1 MQATRQTAATLLGER
16 PVVFE
21 RDLAGWAI
29 AGLNLLAAL
38 NSTYFFLGSLRS
50 GVVGWLMMNSCA
62 PSILLFVIGF
72 VARSPLVMVAAALMM
87 FRYGTLGLFIFRWDG
102 YNIIAQI
109 GHLLMTVGVIYVG
122 VRVVRARAW
131 RALALGAALGAAI
144 LVAYAIAQ
152 GAWFTTHPDMIEALF
167 EGTLVPEG

>member
-1 MQATRQTAATLLGER
+1 
-16 PVVFE
+16 
-21 RDLAGWAI
+21 
-29 AGLNLLAAL
+29 
-38 NSTYFFLGSLRS
+38 
-50 GVVGWLMMNSCA
+50 
-62 PSILLFVIGF
+62 
-72 VARSPLVMVAAALMM
+72 M

-144 LVAYAIAQ
+144 LIVYAIAQ
-152 GAWFTTHPDMIEALF
+152 GAWFAAHPDMLEALF
-167 EGTLVPEG
+167 EGTLVPEQ